1 METDQFLAAMSQRI
15 TEAETALHNGDARPR
30 IAMWSRTDPLTLFG
44 AAISGVGWGEIGP
57 IFDALG
63 RQFSNCTSFRNEV
76 LAAEARGDLAY
87 IVALEHTTGS
97 ISGAEPKSYVL
108 RVTTIFR
115 REDGGWKVVHRHGDA
130 LSADSGA
137 PVRRLAPAGR
147 EHALPAV
154 ERQASPP
161 PARRPSTSR
170 PEQAERL
177 GPARTLAAAETDLAD
192 FLATALPRQ
201 VETESAWHQRDLDA
215 RLALWSTREPVTLFG
230 GGGACVSSSDE
241 VRRNFR
247 TAVTGIVPCRS
258 FAYDLVAAGGG
269 DELAYT
275 VGYEHISFD
284 PGPVQDYRLRVTY
297 LYRRENGEWKIIHRH
312 GDYLRQ

>member
-1 METDQFLAAMSQRI
+1 MSELDDFLSATLGRQI
-15 TEAETALHNGDARPR
+15 EAEKALHNGDPAPR
-30 IAMWSRTDPLTLFG
+30 SQTWSRTDPVTVFG
-44 AAISGVGWGEIGP
+44 AFGPCNSGWDEINQT
-57 IFDALG
+57 FHWVAS
-63 RQFSNCTSFRNEV
+63 RFSNNTAYSFELV
-76 LAAEARGDLAY
+76 AAGASGDLAY
-87 IVALEHTTGS
+87 TAGYERFSTS
-97 ISGAEPKSYVL
+97 IDGHPATPMAL
-108 RVTTIFR
+108 RVTHLYR
-115 REDGGWKVVHRHGDA
+115 RENGEWKIVHRH
-130 LSADSGA
+130 ADTLMADQTA
-137 PVRRLAPAGR
+137 PAEAPTAPAG
-147 EHALPAV
+147 
-154 ERQASPP
+154 ERQREASPP
-161 PARRPSTSR
+161 PAGRRSTSR

-215 RLALWSTREPVTLFG
+215 RLALWSTKEPVTLFG
-230 GGGACVSSSDE
+230 GGGACESSSDE

-258 FAYDLVAAGGG
+258 FDYDLVAASGGG
-269 DELAYT
+269 ELAYT

-284 PGPVQDYRLRVTY
+284 PGPVQDYTLRVTY